1 MEIDPLDLDDVF
13 SPPERE
19 KCDGRY
25 PTPPPC
31 EAPEQCPN
39 YERCMAA
46 NLACE
51 AFAEYANLDPV
62 KSERARPNK
71 TIFRRVFGDIL
82 QRSDAGTRR
91 RGPAK
96 KKGASV

>member
-25 PTPPPC
+25 PTPPPPC

-71 TIFRRVFGDIL
+71 TIFRRVF
-82 QRSDAGTRR
+82 
-91 RGPAK
+91 PAK